1 MKPDT
6 TPTVLHPR
14 NASSAIRPLNVLV
27 VGEESAGMELVR
39 TLARGP
45 HHIVGVMTSPEV
57 PGGKIGSL
65 WNAAQKL
72 GLTTLPAKRVKDAAL
87 AAEIRE
93 QQVDVLLN
101 VHSLYIINRDVL
113 VAPRLGSFNLHPG
126 PLPHYAGLNC
136 MSWALYHGENRY
148 GVTLHKMEPEID
160 AGAIAGQALFDVE
173 DSDTALTL
181 TLKCV
186 KAGLP
191 LIHQLLQSA
200 AETDSI
206 PMKQQDLSERH
217 YYGKEVPEEGWLDWT
232 RSARAVFNF
241 VRACDYFP
249 FRSPWGHARAR
260 LAGEEI
266 GIIKASLLNQ
276 SVTEAP
282 GTVGG
287 KFGETVRVACGD
299 EWIGVS
305 KVFSEGRFRDA
316 FEVLRPGMRLEGRL
330 DEKGTK

>member
-1 MKPDT
+1 MKADTAQTTIPPDST
-6 TPTVLHPR
+6 R
-14 NASSAIRPLNVLV
+14 SATRPLNVLV

-45 HHIVGVMTSPEV
+45 HRIVGVLTSPEI

-65 WNAAQKL
+65 WGAAQKL
-72 GLTTLPAKRVKDAAL
+72 GLTTLPAKRVKDPTL
-87 AAEIRE
+87 ADDIRA

-136 MSWALYHGENRY
+136 MSWALYHGESRY

-160 AGAIAGQALFDVE
+160 AGAIAGQALFDIE
-173 DSDTALTL
+173 DKDTALTL

-191 LIHQLLQSA
+191 LIHELLRSA
-200 AETDSI
+200 AETGTI
-206 PMKQQDLSERH
+206 PMQPQDLTERR
-217 YYGKEVPEEGWLDWT
+217 YYGKEVPEGGWLDWS

-241 VRACDYFP
+241 IRACDYFP
-249 FRSPWGHARAR
+249 FRSPWGHAKAR

-266 GIIKASLLNQ
+266 GIIKAALLGQ
-276 SVTEAP
+276 PAGQAP
-282 GTVGG
+282 GTVGAR
-287 KFGETVRVACGD
+287 FGEAVRVACGD
-299 EWIGVS
+299 EWIGVTQ
-305 KVFSEGRFRDA
+305 VFSGGKYQDAVEVLQPGMQLEGGPEGR
-316 FEVLRPGMRLEGRL
+316 
-330 DEKGTK
+330 GTA

>member
-1 MKPDT
+1 MRTDGAQTLKPLET
-6 TPTVLHPR
+6 TG
-14 NASSAIRPLNVLV
+14 SAVRPLNVLV

-45 HHIVGVMTSPEV
+45 HRIVGVLTSPEV
-57 PGGKIGSL
+57 PGGRIGSL
-65 WNAAQKL
+65 WGAAQKL
-72 GLTTLPAKRVKDAAL
+72 GLNTLPAKRVKDPAL
-87 AAEIRE
+87 ADEIRA

-101 VHSLYIINRDVL
+101 VHSLYIIYRDVL

-136 MSWALYHGENRY
+136 MSWALYHGESRY

-160 AGAIAGQALFDVE
+160 AGAIAAQALFDVE

-191 LIHQLLQSA
+191 LIHTLLQSA
-200 AETDSI
+200 AETGSI
-206 PMKQQDLSERH
+206 SMQPQDLTERH
-217 YYGKEVPEEGWLDWT
+217 YYGKEVPEGGWLDWSRT
-232 RSARAVFNF
+232 ARAIFNF

-249 FRSPWGHARAR
+249 FRSPWGHAKAR

-266 GIIKASLLNQ
+266 GIIKATLLGQ
-276 SVTEAP
+276 PASEPP
-282 GTVGG
+282 GTVGARL
-287 KFGETVRVACGD
+287 GEVVRVSCGD
-299 EWIGVS
+299 EWLGVT
-305 KVFSEGRFRDA
+305 KIFSGGKYRDA
-316 FEVLRPGMRLEGRL
+316 AELLQPGARLKGRP
-330 DEKGTK
+330 DEKGTG

>member
-1 MKPDT
+1 MKADT
-6 TPTVLHPR
+6 SQTAMPPGT
-14 NASSAIRPLNVLV
+14 ASSATRALNVLV

-45 HHIVGVMTSPEV
+45 HRIVGVLTSSEI

-65 WNAAQKL
+65 WGAAQKL
-72 GLTTLPAKRVKDAAL
+72 GLATLPAKRVKDPTL
-87 AAEIRE
+87 ADDIRA

-113 VAPRLGSFNLHPG
+113 AAPRLGSFNLHPG

-136 MSWALYHGENRY
+136 VSWALYHGESCY

-160 AGAIAGQALFDVE
+160 AGAIAGQALFDIE
-173 DSDTALTL
+173 DKDTALTL

-191 LIHQLLQSA
+191 LIHELLRSA
-200 AETDSI
+200 AETGAI
-206 PMKQQDLSERH
+206 PMQPQDLTERR
-217 YYGKEVPEEGWLDWT
+217 YYGKDVPEGGWLDWS

-241 VRACDYFP
+241 IRACDYFP
-249 FRSPWGHARAR
+249 FRSPWGHAKAR

-266 GIIKASLLNQ
+266 GILKAALLGQ
-276 SVTEAP
+276 PADETP
-282 GTVGG
+282 GTVGAR
-287 KFGETVRVACGD
+287 FGEAVRVACGD
-299 EWIGVS
+299 EWIGVT
-305 KVFSEGRFRDA
+305 KVFSGGKYRDAVEVLQPGMQLEGGPEGRGSA
-316 FEVLRPGMRLEGRL
+316 
-330 DEKGTK
+330 